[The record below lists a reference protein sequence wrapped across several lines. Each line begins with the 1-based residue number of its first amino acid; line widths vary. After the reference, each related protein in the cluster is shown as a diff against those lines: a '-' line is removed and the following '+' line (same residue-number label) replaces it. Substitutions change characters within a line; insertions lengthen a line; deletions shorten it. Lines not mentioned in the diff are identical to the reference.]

1 MAEESTSQLTGAG
14 SDTDAMMHAAAD
26 LHRAFFT
33 GLVLAIVVR
42 RGSRAAA
49 ELVFAVFRR
58 QQRERFLPGLRKLG
72 LEGLPHAVTAAQYQL
87 PVEQDG
93 RRVRG
98 VRPRKRP

>member
-1 MAEESTSQLTGAG
+1 MMEAGRSRLAAAGAG
-14 SDTDAMMHAAAD
+14 SDAMMRAVAD

-33 GLVLAIVVR
+33 GLVLATVAR
-42 RGSRAAA
+42 RGPRTAA

-58 QQRERFLPGLRKLG
+58 QQRERFLPGLHKLG